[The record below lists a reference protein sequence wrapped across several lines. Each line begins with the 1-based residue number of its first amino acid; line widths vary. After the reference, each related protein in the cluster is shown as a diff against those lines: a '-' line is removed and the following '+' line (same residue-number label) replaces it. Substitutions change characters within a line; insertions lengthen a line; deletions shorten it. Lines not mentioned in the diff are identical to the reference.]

1 MSLKQR
7 HRRQIRIVRLP
18 LQGDAITT
26 DLYHGRRLIADRRV
40 LHNPHYDG
48 TERRHGRGRRSH
60 EASPRSEN
68 LLEPTDPAS
77 YLQVSVILS
86 RISNE
91 FDYVETDHAMGK
103 RHVEAMI
110 EAIWDSAGTSQNE
123 DHRER
128 VRHLTTAL
136 PEAVHVRCGDNPT
149 SESEFLSA
157 MLVPGEPILFL
168 YESLAH
174 EMASRPLLQRLARA
188 LRYKIVQWE
197 ASSRH
202 AH

>member
-1 MSLKQR
+1 MASDQ
-7 HRRQIRIVRLP
+7 HQGRRQS
-18 LQGDAITT
+18 
-26 DLYHGRRLIADRRV
+26 ADRRV
-40 LHNPHYDG
+40 RHDLFYDG
-48 TERRHGRGRRSH
+48 TERRRGRGRRAS
-60 EASPRSEN
+60 EASPRTEN
-68 LLEPTDPAS
+68 LLEPIDSES
-77 YLQVSVILS
+77 YLRVPLVLS
-86 RISNE
+86 RIGSE
-91 FDYVETDHAMGK
+91 FDYVETDKTAGQ
-103 RHVEAMI
+103 RYVEAMI
-110 EAIWDSAGTSQNE
+110 KTISDRTGTLENE

-157 MLVPGEPILFL
+157 VLVPGEPILFV

-174 EMASRPLLQRLARA
+174 EIASRPLLQRLARA

-197 ASSRH
+197 ASFRH